1 VHRLPVLL
9 LPLCNDKPARMKWL
23 KSLYVQ
29 VLIGIVLG
37 ISLGYLWPEQGAA
50 LKPLG
55 DAFVKAVKMLI
66 APIIFCTVVTG
77 IAIMGDL
84 KKIGRV
90 GAKALLYFEVV
101 TTMALIIGL
110 VVARELQPGHGI
122 HANAATLDASSVSQ
136 YTTAAK
142 QQSTV
147 DFLLH
152 IIPNTFV
159 SAFSDGEILQV
170 LLIAVLAGI
179 ALAQMGTKAAPV
191 MDLLHAVSKMFFG
204 IVGMVT
210 KAAPIAAFGAM
221 AFTIGKYGVGTLLS
235 LGKLMACVYLTCAL
249 FIFIV
254 LGIIAR
260 MHGFSLIKV
269 LKYIKDELLVV
280 LGTSSSET
288 ALPSLMEKMEQ
299 AGCGKSVVGI
309 VLPAGYSFNLDGTSI
324 YLTMAALFVAQATD
338 TSLTLG
344 QEIGILA
351 VLLLT
356 SKGAAAVTGGGF
368 ITLAATLSATG
379 TIPVAGLA
387 LILGVDR
394 FLSEARAIT
403 NLIGNTVAMLV
414 VAKWEKEFDPVKG
427 QALLAKPLPT

>member
-1 VHRLPVLL
+1 
-9 LPLCNDKPARMKWL
+9 MKWL
-23 KSLYVQ
+23 KSLYIQ

-37 ISLGYLWPEQGAA
+37 ITLGYVWPEHGAA

-66 APIIFCTVVTG
+66 APIIFCTVVSG
-77 IAIMGDL
+77 IASMGDL

-90 GAKALLYFEVV
+90 GVKALLYFEVV
-101 TTMALIIGL
+101 TTLALIIGL
-110 VVARELQPGHGI
+110 VVAREFEPGHGI
-122 HANAATLDASSVSQ
+122 HANAATLDTSSVSQ

-152 IIPNTFV
+152 VIPHTFV
-159 SAFSDGEILQV
+159 SAFSEGEILQV
-170 LLIAVLAGI
+170 LFIAILAGI
-179 ALAQMGTKAAPV
+179 ALAQMGAKAAPV
-191 MDLLHAVSKMFFG
+191 MDLMHSVSKMFFG

-249 FIFIV
+249 FIFVV
-254 LGIIAR
+254 LGLIAR
-260 MHGFSLIKV
+260 VHGFSLIKV
-269 LKYIKDELLVV
+269 LKYIKEELLIV

-288 ALPSLMEKMEQ
+288 ALPSLMEKMEK

-338 TSLTLG
+338 TTLTLG

-351 VLLLT
+351 ILLLT

-368 ITLAATLSATG
+368 ITLAATLAATG

-414 VAKWEKEFDPVKG
+414 VAKWEREFDPAKG
-427 QALLAKPLPT
+427 QALLLGSHPTLDDIDLPPQNDPP

>member
-1 VHRLPVLL
+1 
-9 LPLCNDKPARMKWL
+9 MKWL

-254 LGIIAR
+254 LGVIAR

-269 LKYIKDELLVV
+269 LKYIKEELLVV
-280 LGTSSSET
+280 LGTSSS
-288 ALPSLMEKMEQ
+288 
-299 AGCGKSVVGI
+299 
-309 VLPAGYSFNLDGTSI
+309 
-324 YLTMAALFVAQATD
+324 
-338 TSLTLG
+338 
-344 QEIGILA
+344 
-351 VLLLT
+351 
-356 SKGAAAVTGGGF
+356 
-368 ITLAATLSATG
+368 
-379 TIPVAGLA
+379 
-387 LILGVDR
+387 
-394 FLSEARAIT
+394 
-403 NLIGNTVAMLV
+403 
-414 VAKWEKEFDPVKG
+414 
-427 QALLAKPLPT
+427 

>member
-1 VHRLPVLL
+1 
-9 LPLCNDKPARMKWL
+9 MKWL

-179 ALAQMGTKAAPV
+179 ALAQMGTEAAPV

>member
-1 VHRLPVLL
+1 MHRLPVLL
-9 LPLCNDKPARMKWL
+9 LPLCNGKPARMKWL